1 MDSDWD
7 IIQKCLQFRPKVRPS
22 LAADEVLD
30 LVMRRL
36 SSSDSSI
43 PFDNSS
49 DDAQG
54 RTSTPR
60 LPDRE
65 LTNVII
71 ELKLRGLPLRHSTL
85 VLHHHPR
92 V

>member
-7 IIQKCLQFRPKVRPS
+7 VIQKCLQFRPKFRLS
-22 LAADEVLD
+22 ADEVLD

-54 RTSTPR
+54 AFHGAPPHRDSDSDDSDMIGRTSTPR

-65 LTNVII
+65 LTN
-71 ELKLRGLPLRHSTL
+71 
-85 VLHHHPR
+85 
-92 V
+92 